1 MKTKL
6 KMMLIAAFAAS
17 MVFVVKAA
25 DYTLASGQTETI
37 SASATYDAMSVNGAL
52 TLANGAKSTSVTADS
67 LTVGGDA
74 EHGYGS
80 VTVGALPTLS
90 VGNLTLDDVA
100 GLASSDPIPYLT
112 LNDGAS
118 VTTSTITN
126 NSSRAA
132 RIDCY
137 GNGTMERS
145 TETVMSVFTCGDHE
159 VILHDGATLSFSLG
173 WVSAGN
179 YHLASS
185 DATLAITGCGD
196 VKFASRAH
204 LSGSKYGLNF
214 TEDVTLD
221 FDGDLYLVPVWSN
234 RKPYFTFRNGDV
246 IGPNV
251 NAVKTAWNSSWN
263 TSTATLLVFD
273 NVALTMPSVE
283 FCQMNA
289 TLRGGSGSSV
299 VVDAR
304 SEARTFKANIPSGD
318 PLTVCAT
325 GTCEI
330 VVSSTTNIPH
340 LVLSPGSCVRFT
352 EGCVVESLA
361 IGDGATIIADGC
373 EVVLQGGF
381 ATEGRSLGQAY
392 QTANGG
398 AFAVASEGLTW
409 LRNPGADMTGF
420 HFAAGSNVFSR
431 VGIDKKYW
439 RFTFMKT
446 ASNLLNLR
454 GLYLFDE
461 DGTWI
466 NEFGNS
472 TANCSNPASNINYTV
487 LGDGKYRFYHDS
499 ATNVVSSKTD
509 NNQGLMALRHVFS
522 FGASK
527 NYFPVLTSPVL
538 NENDP
543 ASWLSVEFALTNGH
557 ELATGYNL
565 RYYNKDTYMQT
576 WKVFASDDCENWVE
590 VDARNDES
598 ATKPGTMS
606 CTMDGVQYD
615 MADRNTLGTEYY
627 TFDHV
632 RVDGLE
638 QTKPFSLQVDSGA
651 AADLRAYTGGCVVS
665 NLTVVADGALDGVIY
680 GAKLAASGTLN
691 VVLPSGKLPDR
702 LPLVLPD
709 AIDSG
714 NLQNWQV
721 IINGEASKA
730 RYYVLDGN
738 VVRKRTGI
746 IIFVL

>member
-1 MKTKL
+1 MPE
-6 KMMLIAAFAAS
+6 AS
-17 MVFVVKAA
+17 
-25 DYTLASGQTETI
+25 Q
-37 SASATYDAMSVNGAL
+37 
-52 TLANGAKSTSVTADS
+52 
-67 LTVGGDA
+67 
-74 EHGYGS
+74 
-80 VTVGALPTLS
+80 
-90 VGNLTLDDVA
+90 
-100 GLASSDPIPYLT
+100 IPYLT

-118 VTTSTITN
+118 VTTDTITN

-137 GNGTMERS
+137 GNSTMTRS
-145 TETVMSVFTCGDHE
+145 TNTVMSVFTYGGHE
-159 VILHDGATLSFSLG
+159 VVLHDGATLSFSLG
-173 WVSAGN
+173 WVSEGN
-179 YHLASS
+179 YYVASS
-185 DATLAITGCGD
+185 DATLAITGTGD
-196 VKFASRAH
+196 VKFASRPP

-221 FDGDLYLVPVWSN
+221 FDGDLYLVPVWSS
-234 RKPYFTFRNGDV
+234 RKPCFTFRNGDV

-251 NAVKTAWNSSWN
+251 NAVKTAWDSSWN
-263 TSTATLLVFD
+263 TSTATLLVFN
-273 NVALTMPSVE
+273 NVALTVPSVE

-289 TLRGGSGSSV
+289 TLQGRSGSSV

-381 ATEGRSLGQAY
+381 ATKGRSLGQAY

-398 AFAVASEGLTW
+398 AFAVAPEGLTW

-420 HFAAGSNVFSR
+420 HFASGSNVFSA
-431 VGIDKKYW
+431 VGLDKKYW

-446 ASNLLNLR
+446 FSGILNLR

-461 DGTWI
+461 NGTWI
-466 NEFGNS
+466 NEFKDKNGYVDQVTNE
-472 TANCSNPASNINYTV
+472 NYSD
-487 LGDGKYRFYHDS
+487 LADGKYRFYYNS
-499 ATNVVSSKTD
+499 ATNLTLSSQKEY
-509 NNQGLMALRHVFS
+509 QQLSALKYVFA
-522 FGASK
+522 FGDGG
-527 NYFPVLTSPVL
+527 NHFPVLSAPKL
-538 NENDP
+538 NADDP
-543 ASWLSVEFALTNGH
+543 LSWLSVEFALTNGH
-557 ELATGYNL
+557 ERATGYNL
-565 RYYNKDTYMQT
+565 RYYNVNTYMQT

-598 ATKPGTMS
+598 ATKPGATG
-606 CTMDGVQYD
+606 CTMDGVNYN
-615 MADRNTLGTEYY
+615 ADDISTLGTEYY
-627 TFDHV
+627 TFDNV

-665 NLTVVADGALDGVIY
+665 NLTIVADGALDGVIY

-691 VVLPSGKLPDR
+691 VVLPSGTLPDR

-709 AIDSG
+709 AIDSD

-721 IINGEASKA
+721 IVNGEASKV

-746 IIFVL
+746 IVFVL

>member
-1 MKTKL
+1 MKQKL
-6 KMMLIAAFAAS
+6 KSMIAVAVVAGMANMVVADDYSLAA
-17 MVFVVKAA
+17 
-25 DYTLASGQTETI
+25 GQTDTI
-37 SASATYDAMSVNGAL
+37 SASATYGAMTVNGAL
-52 TLANGAKSTSVTADS
+52 TLANGAKGTKVTADS
-67 LTVGGDA
+67 LTVGGDV

-80 VTVGALPTLS
+80 VTVGALPTLD
-90 VGNLTLDDVA
+90 VGNLTMEEVA

-126 NSSRAA
+126 DSSRAA

-137 GNGTMERS
+137 GNSTMTRS
-145 TETVMSVFTCGDHE
+145 TQTIRADFNYGGHE
-159 VILHDGATLSFSLG
+159 VVLHDGASVTFVHGSMNSDQRVVG
-173 WVSAGN
+173 D
-179 YHLASS
+179 
-185 DATLAITGCGD
+185 DATLRISGEGN
-196 VKFASRAH
+196 VKFSSYRPATTS
-204 LSGSKYGLNF
+204 LSGLSF
-214 TEDVTLD
+214 TSGIQLD
-221 FDGDLYLVPVWSN
+221 FDGDLYLVPTYNN
-234 RKPYFTFRNGDV
+234 RKPGFMFRQGDI

-251 NAVKTAWNSSWN
+251 KALKSSW
-263 TSTATLLVFD
+263 TYTGAAATISVD
-273 NVALTMPSVE
+273 GNVALTVPSVE
-283 FCQMNA
+283 ICQMNA
-289 TLRGGSGSSV
+289 TLRGRSGSSV

-373 EVVLQGGF
+373 EVVLASGF
-381 ATEGRSLGQAY
+381 TTEGRSLGQAY

-398 AFAVASEGLTW
+398 AFAVAPEGLTW

-420 HFAAGSNVFSR
+420 HFASGSNVFSA
-431 VGIDKKYW
+431 VGLDKKYW

-446 ASNLLNLR
+446 LSGILSLR

-461 DGTWI
+461 NGTWI
-466 NEFGNS
+466 NRLGTGGYVS
-472 TANCSNPASNINYTV
+472 RANEENYSE
-487 LGDGKYRFYHDS
+487 LAEGKYRFFCNS
-499 ATNVVSSKTD
+499 TTNVTSSKTTA
-509 NNQGLMALRHVFS
+509 NQDIRGLKYVFD
-522 FGASK
+522 FGAD
-527 NYFPVLTSPVL
+527 NAYFPVLDSPVL
-538 NENDP
+538 NESDP
-543 ASWLSVEFALTNGH
+543 LSWLSVEFALTNGH
-557 ELATGYNL
+557 ERATGYNL
-565 RYYNKDTYMQT
+565 RYYAQASYMRS
-576 WKVFASDDCENWVE
+576 WKVYVSDDCENWVE
-590 VDARNDES
+590 VDLRTNEVAKAS
-598 ATKPGTMS
+598 GTQR
-606 CTMDGVQYD
+606 CTMDGVQYNRD
-615 MADRNTLGTEYY
+615 DIGTLGTEYY
-627 TFDHV
+627 TFDNV
-632 RVDGLE
+632 RADGLE

-665 NLTVVADGALDGVIY
+665 NLTIVADGALDGVIY

-691 VVLPSGKLPDR
+691 VVLPSGTLPDR

-721 IINGEASKA
+721 IVNGEASKV

-738 VVRKRTGI
+738 VVRKRKGI
-746 IIFVL
+746 IIVVL